1 MVFRQVQCF
10 KVEVVALDF
19 RAFFYTEAHMYE
31 NILNALHRQRQ
42 WMQMA
47 LRHIAARQGNVN
59 LFTGQACGKFFRFK
73 LTSLCIDGFFHF
85 CFGCVDNL
93 ADFRTFLSGQAAHTT
108 QDSGELALLAQI
120 LYTDIVKRRH
130 IACGF
135 DFSYGSCLKLR
146 NLFFHLFTSCL
157 MKSKL

>member
-19 RAFFYTEAHMYE
+19 RAFFNAKAHMYE
-31 NILNALHRQRQ
+31 NILDALHRQRQ
-42 WMQMA
+42 RMQMA
-47 LRHIAARQGNVN
+47 LRHIAARQSNVN
-59 LFTGQACGKFFRFK
+59 LFAGQSCGKFLGFK
-73 LTSLCIDGFFHF
+73 LTSLRIDGFFHF
-85 CFGCVDNL
+85 CLGYVDNL
-93 ADFRTFLSGQAAHTT
+93 ADFRTFLGGQTAHAT
-108 QDSGELALLAQI
+108 QYGGELALLAQI
-120 LYTDIVKRRH
+120 LHTDIVKCRH

-135 DFSYGSCLKLR
+135 DFSYGSCLQLR